1 MSRIADRIKD
11 STLPELLHLPRRR
24 TAKRRVRRRAK
35 RRKRKKLLPRTV
47 RRLMLRNMTKLMD
60 HQKLL

>member
-1 MSRIADRIKD
+1 MSRIADPIKD

-35 RRKRKKLLPRTV
+35 KRKRKKLLPRTV
-47 RRLMLRNMTKLMD
+47 R
-60 HQKLL
+60 KLLPRSRQS